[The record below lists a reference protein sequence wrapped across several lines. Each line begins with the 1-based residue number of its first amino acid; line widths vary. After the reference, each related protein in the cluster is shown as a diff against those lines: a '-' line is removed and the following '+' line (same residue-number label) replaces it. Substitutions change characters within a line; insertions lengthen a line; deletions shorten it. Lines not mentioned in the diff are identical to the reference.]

1 MADLR
6 AAVAAARRRGL
17 RVGLV
22 PTMGAL
28 HEAHLSLVRAGRKQ
42 SGFLVVSIF
51 VNPLQ
56 FGPGEDYAAYPRDL
70 AGDEAKL
77 ATQTLDPGT
86 GDPGEP
92 AGAPR
97 PAKAGIEPARHGPGT
112 ADTGRGRR
120 ARGAAGGR
128 PPEPASRDSGGPGT
142 PGPAAPD
149 VVFAPPVEEVYPRP
163 AATTVSVPTL
173 TEGLCGASR
182 PGHFDGVATVVA
194 KLFNLVRPDVA
205 FFGRKDFQ
213 QLQVIRRMV
222 EDLNFPVEV
231 VGCPTVRDADGVAVS
246 SRNDYLSAEEHRAA
260 RVLSRGL
267 RAAVEAARK
276 ARRAGRRAAPDVL
289 REAVAASLHA
299 EPLVRTDYVEVVD
312 PETLTPPDAA
322 GRGEAGTDG
331 PGPDRVLVACAAHV
345 GAARLID
352 NVVVGEEE
360 DEQRLL
366 AATGRPGGDA

>member
-6 AAVAAARRRGL
+6 AAVAAARHRGL
-17 RVGLV
+17 RIGLV

-28 HEAHLSLVRAGRKQ
+28 HEAHLSLVRAGRRQ
-42 SGFLVVSIF
+42 SGLLVVSIF

-77 ATQTLDPGT
+77 AALTPEPAT
-86 GDPGEP
+86 GDAGGS
-92 AGAPR
+92 AGAR
-97 PAKAGIEPARHGPGT
+97 RRAKARIEPARGSPGT
-112 ADTGRGRR
+112 ADAGAGLRARR
-120 ARGAAGGR
+120 AAGDRRAG
-128 PPEPASRDSGGPGT
+128 PAIPEGPAVGS
-142 PGPAAPD
+142 AAPD

-163 AATTVSVPTL
+163 AATTVSVSGL
-173 TEGLCGASR
+173 TDGLCGASR

-194 KLFNLVRPDVA
+194 KLFNLTRPDVA

-231 VGCPTVRDADGVAVS
+231 VGCPTVRAPDGVAVS
-246 SRNDYLSAEEHRAA
+246 SRNDYLSAGQRRAA
-260 RVLSRGL
+260 RALSQGL
-267 RAAVEAARK
+267 RAAVEAARE
-276 ARRAGRRAAPDVL
+276 ARRAGHRAAPDVL
-289 REAVAASLHA
+289 RKAVAASLR
-299 EPLVRTDYVEVVD
+299 EESLVRTDYVEVVD

-322 GRGEAGTDG
+322 GRGEAGTGG

-345 GAARLID
+345 GPARLID
-352 NVVVGEEE
+352 NVVIGDEGDEE
-360 DEQRLL
+360 RLL
-366 AATGRPGGDA
+366 AATPRPGGDA